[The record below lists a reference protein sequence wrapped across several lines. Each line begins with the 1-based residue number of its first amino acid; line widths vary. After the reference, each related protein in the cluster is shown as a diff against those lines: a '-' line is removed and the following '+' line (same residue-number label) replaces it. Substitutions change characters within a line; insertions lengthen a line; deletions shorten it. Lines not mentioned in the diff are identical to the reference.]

1 MPEGH
6 GTAVTTHRMTG
17 LFRAFGAI
25 ERVGNKLPHPF
36 WLFWILA
43 GALGFVSLVL
53 SALGVT
59 VTLPKS
65 GEVVAVKNLF
75 SLDGIG
81 FAVESALDN
90 FAEFKPLA
98 VIVVMLLGV
107 SVAEKSGLLEALLR
121 LTVIRFSGRWVTFS
135 IALSGMVA
143 HIMSD
148 SAYLVMIPLGAL
160 AFRAAGRSPVLGI
173 MVAYVS
179 VSAGFNASPLVTPSD
194 AIRAAL
200 TTQAAQTVDPSY
212 VVTPVAVY
220 FFFGTSSVL
229 LAAVITAVVELV
241 LAKRPDLT
249 DSPSVPMV
257 VPADDD
263 AAQTDS
269 TPETTSD
276 MHVERRVQL
285 NGTEK
290 RPLIR
295 VAAVVVC
302 FTLAVIAFLLLPG
315 SPLLGEDGSIVQS
328 VVIENISV
336 FIALLFAMVGVV
348 YGKAVGT
355 VPTLS
360 GVPKIMS
367 DGVSKLAPVIVLFFA
382 VSQFLAY
389 FEWTGIA
396 SVLTVHGADVLN
408 ALNAPHLVVLL
419 VIIVSISVLNMVITS
434 GSAQWAI
441 LAPVIVPLMMYIQL
455 PPEAAMAAFMI
466 GDSVTNAVTPMSPY
480 FVLALGFVQQ
490 YRKNAGIGTLM
501 SFTVPVSFAIL
512 IAWSVFFAIWYSI
525 GIPLGPGVYI
535 R

>member
-1 MPEGH
+1 MTEARSTVARPPH
-6 GTAVTTHRMTG
+6 MTG
-17 LFRAFGAI
+17 LFRVIGAI

-43 GALGFVSLVL
+43 AGLGAVSLVL
-53 SALGVT
+53 SLFGVS
-59 VTLPKS
+59 VTLPRS
-65 GEVVAVKNLF
+65 GDVVAVQNLF
-75 SLDGIG
+75 SIDGIA
-81 FAVESALDN
+81 FAAESALEN

-107 SVAEKSGLLEALLR
+107 SVAERSGLLEALLR
-121 LTVIRFSGRWVTFS
+121 LTVIRFPGRWVTFS
-135 IALSGMVA
+135 IAFSGMVA

-179 VSAGFNASPLVTPSD
+179 VSAGFNASPLVTPGD

-200 TTQAAQTVDPSY
+200 TTQAAQTVDPTY
-212 VVTPVAVY
+212 VVSPVATY
-220 FFFGTSSVL
+220 FFFGASSVL
-229 LAAVITAVVELV
+229 LAGVITAVVELV
-241 LAKRPDLT
+241 LAKRPDLVEPDAT
-249 DSPSVPMV
+249 AGP
-257 VPADDD
+257 DD
-263 AAQTDS
+263 A
-269 TPETTSD
+269 
-276 MHVERRVQL
+276 HRVQL
-285 NGTEK
+285 TEPEK
-290 RPLIR
+290 RALIR
-295 VAAVVVC
+295 VAAVVAG
-302 FTLAVIAFLLLPG
+302 FTLVVVALLLVPD
-315 SPLLGEDGSIVQS
+315 SPLLGENGSIVQS
-328 VVIENISV
+328 VVIKNISV
-336 FIALLFAMVGVV
+336 FIALLFATIGIV
-348 YGKAVGT
+348 YGRSVGT
-355 VPTLS
+355 VSGLS
-360 GVPKIMS
+360 AVPGIMS

-408 ALNAPHLVVLL
+408 SLNAPHLVVLL
-419 VIIVSISVLNMVITS
+419 VIILSISVLNMVITS

-441 LAPVIVPLMMYIQL
+441 LAPVVVPMMMYVDL

-501 SFTVPVSFAIL
+501 SFTVPISFAIL
-512 IAWSVFFAIWYSI
+512 ISWATFFAIWYSI

-535 R
+535 P